1 MSDSLA
7 ASPPAPEG
15 EAINFAYVPRPGLGR
30 LSIVNFLLGIVTL
43 TIYRFWAKTEVRKHI
58 WSCVHINGVPLE
70 YTGRGMELFKGALFV
85 FVVLGLPAVLAIAGI
100 SLAYGPEH
108 PAVAG
113 VQGVLFLVVA
123 LFWGAAIYRSRRY
136 QLSRTLWRGI
146 RGSLDGSAT
155 TYSLLYF
162 GKLLARAITL
172 GWATPVLNLSLQ
184 EHIVGTMTFGDLPF
198 KFKGRAGPLYPSY
211 ALCWFGTIGGFI
223 VAAVVLGGTLGTF
236 FGSDLAGLIGDMF
249 DDQWEPTG
257 EQARTLIALV
267 TGIFLLYLGFF
278 AIYPAIW
285 AIYSAREMATFA
297 SYTTAGAARFAMD
310 VKAWDLIKLMF
321 GNFFIAV
328 LTLGIAMPFVQQR
341 NVRFLCDRM
350 KVDGAIDV
358 DAIKQST
365 SALDRTG
372 EGLADAFDIGGL

>member
-1 MSDSLA
+1 MSDSHA
-7 ASPPAPEG
+7 TTHSAPGG
-15 EAINFAYVPRPGLGR
+15 ETVNFAYVPRPGLGR
-30 LSIVNFLLGIVTL
+30 LAIVNFLLGVVTL

-58 WSCVHINGVPLE
+58 WSCVHINGVALE
-70 YTGRGMELFKGALFV
+70 YTGRGMELFKGALIV
-85 FVVLGLPAVLAIAGI
+85 FAVLGLPAVLAISGI
-100 SLAYGPEH
+100 SLAYGPQH

-113 VQGVLFLVVA
+113 IQGLLLLIVT

-184 EHIVGTMTFGDLPF
+184 EHIIGTMKFGDLPF
-198 KFKGRAGPLYPSY
+198 RFKGRAGPLYPSY
-211 ALCWFGTIGGFI
+211 ALCWFGTIGSFI
-223 VAAVVLGGTLGTF
+223 LAAIVLAGAFGVYFGG
-236 FGSDLAGLIGDMF
+236 DLAGTFGDIF
-249 DDQWEPTG
+249 NDQQPSG
-257 EQARTLIALV
+257 EQVAKIAIAV
-267 TGIFLLYLGFF
+267 TSLFLLYLAFF

-285 AIYSAREMATFA
+285 AYYSAREMAIFA

-310 VKAWDLIKLMF
+310 VKAWDMIKLMF
-321 GNFFIAV
+321 GNFFLIV
-328 LTLGIAMPFVQQR
+328 LTLGIATPFVQQR
-341 NVRFLCDRM
+341 NVRFMCDRLR
-350 KVDGAIDV
+350 VDGSIDV
-358 DAIKQST
+358 DAIRQSV